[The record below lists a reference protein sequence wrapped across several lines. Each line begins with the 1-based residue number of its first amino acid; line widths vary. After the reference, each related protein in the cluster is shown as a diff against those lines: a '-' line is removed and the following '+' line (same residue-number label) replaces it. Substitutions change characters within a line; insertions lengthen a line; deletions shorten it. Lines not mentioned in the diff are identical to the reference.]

1 MIMKVGIVGASG
13 TELAQ
18 MKIAMA
24 KMGHEVI
31 IITDDDLEESKE
43 TERKVIAMCGHPLA
57 NIGIDCFPTEAI
69 VPKIDNSFR
78 GGSVGKGGKI
88 KYRRS

>member
-1 MIMKVGIVGASG
+1 MKIGIIGAG
-13 TELAQ
+13 WAELAQ

-31 IITDDDLEESKE
+31 VVSADDVEESKE

-57 NIGIDCFPTEAI
+57 NIGIDCFPSEATF
-69 VPKIDNSFR
+69 PKIDTSFR
-78 GGSVGKGGKI
+78 GGSIGKGGKV

>member
-1 MIMKVGIVGASG
+1 MKIGIIGAG
-13 TELAQ
+13 WAELAQ

-31 IITDDDLEESKE
+31 VVSADDVEESKE

-57 NIGIDCFPTEAI
+57 NIGIDCFPSEATA
-69 VPKIDNSFR
+69 PKIDNSFR
-78 GGSVGKGGKI
+78 GGSIGKGGKV
-88 KYRRS
+88 KYKRG